1 MADVVSNVSGVVMR
15 ILVKQGDVV
24 SADQDILAV
33 ESMKMEM
40 MVPSTAKGTV
50 QKIHV
55 AVEDFIQEGQVILT
69 LG

>member
-15 ILVKQGDVV
+15 LLVKQGDVV
-24 SADQDILAV
+24 AVDQDIIAV

-40 MVPSTAKGTV
+40 MIPSTSKGTV

-55 AVEDFIQEGQVILT
+55 AVEDFIQEGQVVLT